1 MLWKKALL
9 ARHALQARLG
19 SGAKLENPSR
29 GKVGMRGSNLA
40 RTEKRLHSMGL
51 SGYFVKKPK
60 QTVNLLMPLLREN
73 LRIRAQKLQSAFY
86 KAFLYKAFL
95 MIQAPL
101 ALPHRHALLASFLC
115 LRQGFCRK

>member
-1 MLWKKALL
+1 MLRKKALL

-40 RTEKRLHSMGL
+40 TTEKRLHSMGL
-51 SGYFVKKPK
+51 SGYFVKNPE

-73 LRIRAQKLQSAFY
+73 LRVRAQKLQSAF
-86 KAFLYKAFL
+86 YKAFL

-115 LRQGFCRK
+115 LRQGFCGK